1 MPIHCTHYLRFITL
15 NKLPSMT
22 HKATDSR
29 DKRVINVQKQAND
42 RIRCG
47 NLIFSLGSL
56 HVPHF
61 LSLLCNGLHH
71 IQQPTLLLENSW
83 AKMEAGR
90 VPTRVSNQAI

>member
-22 HKATDSR
+22 HQATDSR
-29 DKRVINVQKQAND
+29 DKRVINVQKEAND

-47 NLIFSLGSL
+47 DLTFSLGSL

-71 IQQPTLLLENSW
+71 IQQPTLLLENTS
-83 AKMEAGR
+83 AKMETGQ